1 MTNHLVTE
9 MFKAAAGIDI
19 QHVPYK
25 GGPAALTD
33 LIGGQVDVMFE
44 TLTATLPLVKS
55 GKLRAIAV
63 SSANRAAA
71 LPDMPTISESGYP
84 GFTGV
89 PWVAMAAPVKT
100 PKAIVDRLNAD
111 VNKILS
117 MPDVKQS
124 FLAAGTEPLVM
135 SVEQMNEFVKSE
147 SAKWGKA
154 VKASGAK
161 VD

>member
-1 MTNHLVTE
+1 
-9 MFKAAAGIDI
+9 
-19 QHVPYK
+19 
-25 GGPAALTD
+25 
-33 LIGGQVDVMFE
+33 
-44 TLTATLPLVKS
+44 
-55 GKLRAIAV
+55 
-63 SSANRAAA
+63 
-71 LPDMPTISESGYP
+71 MPTISESGYP

-89 PWVAMAAPVKT
+89 PWVAMAAPAKT

-111 VNKILS
+111 VNKILN

-135 SVEQMNEFVKSE
+135 SVEQMNEFVKNE